1 MSREGDKL
9 HNLLKATVNWTFLGG
24 IVALKKG
31 HWAGIFKAILLQNR
45 WLSCGTALYTLTK
58 PAQMELKTSALKL
71 SWGFNVRRTCSNA
84 HFINLFAQIC
94 NAT

>member
-31 HWAGIFKAILLQNR
+31 HWAGIFKAILLQNI
-45 WLSCGTALYTLTK
+45 WLSCGTIYSHK
-58 PAQMELKTSALKL
+58 NQHINQELKTSALKL
-71 SWGFNVRRTCSNA
+71 
-84 HFINLFAQIC
+84 
-94 NAT
+94 